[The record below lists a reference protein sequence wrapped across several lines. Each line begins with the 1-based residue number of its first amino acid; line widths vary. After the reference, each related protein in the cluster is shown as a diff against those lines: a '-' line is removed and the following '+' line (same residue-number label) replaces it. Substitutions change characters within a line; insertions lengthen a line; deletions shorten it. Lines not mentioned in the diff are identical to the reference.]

1 MISRKGCGDLTDV
14 HATGLEPPSSGGDEK
29 PLTAAPSEREPQ
41 DKKAAGTGYRVPLY
55 YQRLKHNIGGSGSVG
70 AGDLFYQCFEGLNN
84 RLARYQ
90 GRDYINFCS
99 YNYLDLSG
107 DPRVGAAAQSA
118 IEKYGTSV
126 SASRIV
132 SGERPIHRELEAAIA
147 EFLGTEEAIVFVG
160 GFSTN
165 EDTIAHLMGKG
176 DVIFYDEYI
185 HKSAQLGAAMSGA
198 KALSFSHNDMDS
210 LEEALQTHRAQ
221 GKNAL
226 IVVEGVYSMDGDI
239 SNLPKLVE
247 LKQRYQ
253 TLLMVDEA
261 HSIGVLG
268 KTGRGVAEHF
278 GISVNDVDIWMG
290 TLSKSF
296 ASCGG
301 YIAGNGELIE
311 YLRYT
316 APGFVYSVGLA
327 PPMAAAALKSI
338 QLVQEEPHRVAQLHS
353 RVSMFHELA
362 REAGFNLGGANEASA
377 VLPVIVGRPD
387 RTIALSRVL
396 MDKGVLA
403 LPIGYPA
410 VSKTKARVRFFIS
423 CSHTEDDIRRTV
435 EIISDELASGQ

>member
-1 MISRKGCGDLTDV
+1 LVPTLSCEDGKFSHDTQNARLPNS
-14 HATGLEPPSSGGDEK
+14 PPSTD
-29 PLTAAPSEREPQ
+29 P
-41 DKKAAGTGYRVPLY
+41 GYRVPLY
-55 YQRLKHNIGGSGSVG
+55 YRKLKHQISSTGAMG
-70 AGDLFYQCFEGLNN
+70 AGDLFYQSFEGLNN
-84 RLARYQ
+84 RLATCK
-90 GRDYINFCS
+90 GRDLINFCS
-99 YNYLDLSG
+99 YNYLDLCG
-107 DPRVGAAAQSA
+107 DPRVSAAAQSA

-132 SGERPIHRELEAAIA
+132 SGERPIHRELESAIA
-147 EFLGTEEAIVFVG
+147 GFVGAEAAIVFVG

-165 EDTIAHLMGKG
+165 EDTIAHLMGEG

-185 HKSAQLGAAMSGA
+185 HKSAQLGASMSGA
-198 KALSFSHNDMDS
+198 KAVPFPHNNLNS
-210 LEEALQTHRAQ
+210 LEKLLQLHRDQ
-221 GKNAL
+221 GANAL

-239 SNLPKLVE
+239 PNLPRLIE
-247 LKQRYQ
+247 LKQRYR

-278 GISVNDVDIWMG
+278 GISPNDVDIWMG

-316 APGFVYSVGLA
+316 APGFLYSVGLA

-338 QLVQEEPHRVAQLHS
+338 QLTEEEPQRVAQLRS
-353 RVSMFHELA
+353 RVSTFHELA
-362 REAGFNLGGANEASA
+362 RKAGLNVGDANAASA
-377 VLPVIVGRPD
+377 VLPVIVGRSD
-387 RTIALSRVL
+387 RTIALSRTL
-396 MDKGVLA
+396 MEKGILA

-410 VSKTKARVRFFIS
+410 VSKTKARIRFFIS
-423 CSHTEDDIRRTV
+423 SSHTDDDIGRAV
-435 EIISDELASGQ
+435 EIISHELANE

>member
-1 MISRKGCGDLTDV
+1 MTDLPTTELALESSQRDGESPK
-14 HATGLEPPSSGGDEK
+14 ATE
-29 PLTAAPSEREPQ
+29 SEREQ
-41 DKKAAGTGYRVPLY
+41 QARKGVGSGYRVPLY
-55 YQRLKHNIGGSGSVG
+55 YQKLKHNIGGSGSVG

-107 DPRVGAAAQSA
+107 DPRVASAAQSA

-132 SGERPIHRELEAAIA
+132 SGERPIHRELEAAIS
-147 EFLGTEEAIVFVG
+147 EFLGTEDAIVFVG

-198 KALSFSHNDMDS
+198 KARPFSHNDLDS
-210 LEEALQTHRAQ
+210 LETALQAHRAQ

-239 SNLPKLVE
+239 CDLPKLVE

-253 TLLMVDEA
+253 ALLMVDEA

-278 GISVNDVDIWMG
+278 GVSPDDVDIWMG

-301 YIAGNGELIE
+301 YIAGNGELVE

-338 QLVQEEPHRVAQLHS
+338 HLVQEEPYRVAQLHS
-353 RVSMFHELA
+353 RVSMFHKLA
-362 REAGFNLGGANEASA
+362 REAEFNVGGANEASA

-387 RTIALSRVL
+387 RTIALSRAL

-410 VSKTKARVRFFIS
+410 VSKTKARIRFFIS
-423 CSHTEDDIRRTV
+423 CSHTDDDIRRTV
-435 EIISDELASGQ
+435 EIISDELAREG

>member
-1 MISRKGCGDLTDV
+1 MGS
-14 HATGLEPPSSGGDEK
+14 APSSPLGDGK
-29 PLTAAPSEREPQ
+29 SSRAAGSRRKQQAE
-41 DKKAAGTGYRVPLY
+41 KAAGAGFHIPLY
-55 YQRLKHNIGGSGSVG
+55 YQKLKHNIGGSGSMG

-84 RLARYQ
+84 RLARYN
-90 GRDYINFCS
+90 GRDFINFCS

-107 DPRVGAAAQSA
+107 DPRVATAAQAA

-132 SGERPIHRELEAAIA
+132 SGERPIHRDLEAAIA
-147 EFLGTEEAIVFVG
+147 DFIGTEDAIVFVG

-198 KALSFSHNDMDS
+198 NALPFSHNDLDS
-210 LEEALQTHRAQ
+210 LEKALQTHREQ

-253 TLLMVDEA
+253 ALLMVDEA

-268 KTGRGVAEHF
+268 ETGRGASEHF
-278 GISVNDVDIWMG
+278 GISPSDVDIWMG

-338 QLVQEEPHRVAQLHS
+338 QLIEEEPHRVAQLHS
-353 RVSMFHELA
+353 RVSIFHKLA
-362 REAGFNLGGANEASA
+362 REAELNIGDANEASA

-387 RTIALSRVL
+387 RTIALSRAL
-396 MDKGVLA
+396 MEKGILA

-410 VSKTKARVRFFIS
+410 VSKTKARIRFFIS
-423 CSHTEDDIRRTV
+423 CGHTDDDISRAV
-435 EIISDELASGQ
+435 EIVSDELAS

>member
-1 MISRKGCGDLTDV
+1 MSDLPAAVSPET
-14 HATGLEPPSSGGDEK
+14 TSYDEENSTLSPHSEERPKAQK
-29 PLTAAPSEREPQ
+29 PAS
-41 DKKAAGTGYRVPLY
+41 TGYRVPRY
-55 YQRLKHNIGGSGSVG
+55 YQILKHNIGGSGALG
-70 AGDLFYQCFEGLNN
+70 AGDLFYQNFEGLNN
-84 RLARYQ
+84 RLATLK
-90 GRDYINFCS
+90 GREYINFCS
-99 YNYLDLSG
+99 YNYLDLCG
-107 DPRVGAAAQSA
+107 DPRVADAAQAA

-132 SGERPIHRELEAAIA
+132 SGERPIHLELEAAIA
-147 EFLGTEEAIVFVG
+147 DFVGTEAAIVFVG

-165 EDTIAHLMGKG
+165 EDTIAHLMGEG
-176 DVIFYDEYI
+176 DVIFHDEYI

-198 KALSFSHNDMDS
+198 KTVSFPHND
-210 LEEALQTHRAQ
+210 LEALETALRTHRVQ

-239 SNLPKLVE
+239 PDLPKLIA
-247 LKQRYQ
+247 LKRKYQ

-268 KTGRGVAEHF
+268 KTGRGLAEHF
-278 GISVNDVDIWMG
+278 GVSPADVDIWMG

-327 PPMAAAALKSI
+327 PPMAAAALKALHLI
-338 QLVQEEPHRVAQLHS
+338 QEEPHRVARLHS
-353 RVSMFHELA
+353 RVSLFHKLA
-362 REAGFNLGGANEASA
+362 RAAGINIGASNAASA
-377 VLPVIVGRPD
+377 VLPVLIGQSDV
-387 RTIALSRVL
+387 TIALSRTL
-396 MDKGVLA
+396 MDKGILA

-410 VSKTKARVRFFIS
+410 VSKSKSRIRFFIS
-423 CSHTEDDIRRTV
+423 CSHTDEDIESAVDIMTN
-435 EIISDELASGQ
+435 ELNRSR

>member
-1 MISRKGCGDLTDV
+1 VDLPTTELAPTSSRGD
-14 HATGLEPPSSGGDEK
+14 GESSHGTQSAGQ
-29 PLTAAPSEREPQ
+29 PQ
-41 DKKAAGTGYRVPLY
+41 AKKAADPGYRVPLY
-55 YQRLKHNIGGSGSVG
+55 YRRLKHHIGGTGSVG
-70 AGDLFYQCFEGLNN
+70 AGDLFFQNFEGLNN
-84 RLARYQ
+84 RLARCK
-90 GRDYINFCS
+90 GREFINFCS

-107 DPRVGAAAQSA
+107 DPRVTKAAQSA

-132 SGERPIHRELEAAIA
+132 SGERPIHRELESAIA
-147 EFLGTEEAIVFVG
+147 EFVGTEDAIGFVG

-165 EDTIAHLMGKG
+165 EDTIAHLMAEG
-176 DVIFYDEYI
+176 DIIFHDRYI
-185 HKSAQLGAAMSGA
+185 HKSAQLGASMSGA
-198 KALSFSHNDMDS
+198 KTVSFSHNDMDS
-210 LEEALQTHRAQ
+210 LETALQTHRMH

-226 IVVEGVYSMDGDI
+226 VVVESVYGMEGDI
-239 SNLPKLVE
+239 PNLPRLVE

-253 TLLMVDEA
+253 ALLMVDEA

-268 KTGRGVAEHF
+268 KTGRGAAEHF
-278 GISVNDVDIWMG
+278 GISPNDVDIWMG

-353 RVSMFHELA
+353 RVSTFHELA
-362 REAGFNLGGANEASA
+362 QKAGLDVGDANAASA
-377 VLPVIVGRPD
+377 VLPVIVGRND
-387 RTIALSRVL
+387 LTLTLSRTL
-396 MDKGVLA
+396 MDKGILA

-410 VSKTKARVRFFIS
+410 VPKTKPRIRFFIS
-423 CSHTEDDIRRTV
+423 CSHTEDDINRAV
-435 EIISDELASGQ
+435 EIVSDVLASGQ

>member
-1 MISRKGCGDLTDV
+1 LTDGPTKGV
-14 HATGLEPPSSGGDEK
+14 VQALSCEDAKSSNDAQSVGQPNTYK
-29 PLTAAPSEREPQ
+29 TAGP
-41 DKKAAGTGYRVPLY
+41 GYHVPLY
-55 YQRLKHNIGGSGSVG
+55 YRKLKHQISCTSAMG
-70 AGDLFYQCFEGLNN
+70 AGDLFYQSFEGLNN
-84 RLARYQ
+84 RLATHK
-90 GRDYINFCS
+90 GRELINFCS
-99 YNYLDLSG
+99 YNYLNLCG
-107 DPRVGAAAQSA
+107 DPRVAKAAQAA

-132 SGERPIHRELEAAIA
+132 SGERPIHRELESAIA
-147 EFLGTEEAIVFVG
+147 AFVGTEDAIVFVG

-165 EDTIAHLMGKG
+165 EDTIAHLMGEG

-185 HKSAQLGAAMSGA
+185 HKSAQLGASMSGA
-198 KALSFSHNDMDS
+198 KALSFSHNDLVS
-210 LEEALQTHRAQ
+210 LEKKLQRHRSQ

-239 SNLPKLVE
+239 PDLPRLVE
-247 LKQRYQ
+247 LKQQYQ
-253 TLLMVDEA
+253 ALLMVDEA

-278 GISVNDVDIWMG
+278 GISPNDVDIWMG

-316 APGFVYSVGLA
+316 SPGFVYSVGLA

-338 QLVQEEPHRVAQLHS
+338 QLIEEEPERVAQLHS
-353 RVSMFHELA
+353 RVSGFHELA
-362 REAGFNLGGANEASA
+362 RKAGLNVGNANAASA
-377 VLPVIVGRPD
+377 VLPVIVGRSD
-387 RTIALSRVL
+387 LTIALSRAL
-396 MDKGVLA
+396 MGKGVLA

-410 VSKTKARVRFFIS
+410 VSKTKARIRFFIS
-423 CSHTEDDIRRTV
+423 CSHTEDDIKRAV
-435 EIISDELASGQ
+435 EIVSDELAGR